1 MFDKQNDDKAIEF
14 ANEFLKRYTAVGF
27 GALSK
32 REVDLMLLQLL
43 QDHLPNFKNMNDF
56 DAAIMLKT
64 TKRKIRG
71 LRDEIS
77 FREGHNQTNL
87 RARLKEV
94 LISAEVLADDM
105 SMVMVQI
112 DDAVL
117 RGLAEKIVRS
127 EFGVVDSSFNSAILK
142 LSGEKYLLLAYSLL
156 NDAERKSVEA
166 TIKSISKK
174 QDSGVTN
181 KSTFTQFKDGFV
193 MGVGTHTGKLCVS
206 AALALHTGGT
216 SLILEGA
223 EPAVKTGRGLGE
235 AIKTARE
242 FFIKRAEAIMLCEI
256 SVKNSL
262 QKQSEYDYFN
272 FKLSFCDYG

>member
-43 QDHLPNFKNMNDF
+43 QDHLPGFKSKNDF

-77 FREGHNQTNL
+77 FREGHQDDNL
-87 RARLKEV
+87 NFRLKELLV
-94 LISAEVLADDM
+94 KAEIIADNH

-117 RGLAEKIVRS
+117 RGHAEKIVRS
-127 EFGVVDSSFNSAILK
+127 EFGIVDSSFNSSIMK
-142 LSGEKYLLLAYSLL
+142 LSGEKFLLLAYSVLDDADRIEAEKTIAKL
-156 NDAERKSVEA
+156 NVSNGSNPDKKKSAFV
-166 TIKSISKK
+166 
-174 QDSGVTN
+174 
-181 KSTFTQFKDGFV
+181 QFKDGFIF
-193 MGVGTHTGKLCVS
+193 GAGSRSGQLCVS
-206 AALALHTGGT
+206 GALTLLTNGA
-216 SLILEGA
+216 SLIFDGV
-223 EPAVKTGRGLGE
+223 EPVKEAGRGIGKALE
-235 AIKTARE
+235 LAHDFFKT
-242 FFIKRAEAIMLCEI
+242 KT
-256 SVKNSL
+256 
-262 QKQSEYDYFN
+262 
-272 FKLSFCDYG
+272 